1 MYTHIDAKRPWLIRG
16 ESIAVILLKQRP
28 KNDDEGEPKK

>member
-1 MYTHIDAKRPWLIRG
+1 MFTTRSYWIRG

-28 KNDDEGEPKK
+28 KNDDESEPKK

>member
-1 MYTHIDAKRPWLIRG
+1 MDTKGLLWIRG

-28 KNDDEGEPKK
+28 KNDDESEPKK